1 MNKQEYDWRDEHQ
14 QEEKR
19 HEALRDSSNLEKR
32 TREFILSLG
41 HGPAITKK
49 LVEIIEWEK
58 QLSWDEGFEDGNNYE
73 DTDAILHIVPPTSPE
88 I

>member
-32 TREFILSLG
+32 TRDFILSLG

-49 LVEIIEWEK
+49 LVEIMEWEK
-58 QLSWDEGFEDGNNYE
+58 ELSWSEGFEAAE
-73 DTDAILHIVPPTSPE
+73 EFEKRSK
-88 I
+88 